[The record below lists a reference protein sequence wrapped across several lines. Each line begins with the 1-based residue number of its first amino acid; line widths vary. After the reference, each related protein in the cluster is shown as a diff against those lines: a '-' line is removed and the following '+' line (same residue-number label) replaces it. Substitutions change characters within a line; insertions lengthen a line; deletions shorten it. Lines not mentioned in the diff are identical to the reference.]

1 MDMNENTELTTSL
14 NLPPERQI
22 LFVST
27 SSNQIRYTEETLI
40 NLITLV
46 HELRNEVKNLMIK
59 KVVEDEQL
67 PTEIV
72 TAAVYNHMKKN
83 HKLGRPPMEGEIK
96 DAISKTRTMYQ
107 AADYIGISVYTLKR
121 YCRLYENVRS
131 GGTPLWK
138 PTRGKKPSLE

>member
-14 NLPPERQI
+14 NLPP
-22 LFVST
+22 T
-27 SSNQIRYTEETLI
+27 SSVLNQTRYTEETLI
-40 NLITLV
+40 NLITSI

-67 PTEIV
+67 PVEMV
-72 TAAVYNHMKKN
+72 TSAVYEHMKKN
-83 HKLGRPPMEGEIK
+83 HKLGRPPMEEEIK
-96 DAISKTRTMYQ
+96 DAIRKTRTMHQ
-107 AADYIGISVYTLKR
+107 AADYLGTSVYTLKR

-138 PTRGKKPSLE
+138 PTRGKKPSALIPLT